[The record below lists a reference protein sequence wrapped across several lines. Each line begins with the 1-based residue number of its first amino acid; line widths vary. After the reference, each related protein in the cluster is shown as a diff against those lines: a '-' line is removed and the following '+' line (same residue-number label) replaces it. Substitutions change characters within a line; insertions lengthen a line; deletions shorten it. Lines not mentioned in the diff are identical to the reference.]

1 MMMNNIL
8 HALFIAALVLTFVFA
23 AELGVQSYV
32 ASQATT
38 SPVMDAGQATAE
50 RR

>member
-8 HALFIAALVLTFVFA
+8 NALFIAALVLTFVFG

-32 ASQATT
+32 ASRATI
-38 SPVMDAGQATAE
+38 SPVMDAGQVTAE

>member
-8 HALFIAALVLTFVFA
+8 NALFITALVVTFIFG
-23 AELGVQSYV
+23 AELGVKSYQ
-32 ASQATT
+32 ASRATI
-38 SPVMDAGQATAE
+38 SPVMDAGPATAE